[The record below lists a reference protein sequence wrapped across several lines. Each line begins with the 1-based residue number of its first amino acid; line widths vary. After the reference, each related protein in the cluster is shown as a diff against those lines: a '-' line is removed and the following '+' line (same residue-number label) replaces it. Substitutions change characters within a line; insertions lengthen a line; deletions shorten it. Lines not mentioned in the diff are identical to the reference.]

1 MGKPL
6 AQMQVEI
13 AGDRRPCS
21 FVLLSRVRNYGGDF
35 EIAKTVRLTDD
46 TFEAL
51 LFEGDTST
59 R

>member
-1 MGKPL
+1 
-6 AQMQVEI
+6 MQVEI